1 MSMDGCTAVRRSLSI
16 LALSA
21 VGFSLSWF
29 LPPMNL
35 EARLAVFVSRWTM
48 TASLGGAVVMALVLV
63 SVLVSQRAGW
73 RCRGREAGIHVI
85 VLALLLGG
93 AAWANEHLLKPAL
106 GAYRPQIV
114 RLAQLD
120 VLGMPPERFYTSMD
134 REERRAH
141 LEAILGDPDFDVV
154 ALAPGVRDHW
164 IHEAGYSLPS
174 GHALTATCLASYFLV
189 MGLRSVRRRWMG
201 IFALLPFWAVS
212 VGWSRVLLE
221 VHSAGDVVLGGVLG
235 AVLGGVA
242 IAISCRFLARCR
254 VWEPRDRSRRVS
266 ESFRRGP

>member
-1 MSMDGCTAVRRSLSI
+1 MSMNLRIAVRRSLPA
-16 LALSA
+16 LALA
-21 VGFSLSWF
+21 AFGLCMSWF
-29 LPPMNL
+29 LPRMNL
-35 EARLAVFVSRWTM
+35 EWGLASFVSRWTM
-48 TASLGGAVVMALVLV
+48 TASLWGAVVLAVAFVCLLV
-63 SVLVSQRAGW
+63 SGSDGR
-73 RCRGREAGIHVI
+73 RRRGKEALIHVV

-114 RLAQLD
+114 RLAQLG
-120 VLGMPPERFYTSMD
+120 VLGMTPERFYASMD
-134 REERRAH
+134 RHERRAH
-141 LEAILGDPDFDVV
+141 LREILEDPDLHAV
-154 ALAPGVRDHW
+154 ALSPAVRDHW
-164 IHEAGYSLPS
+164 IHETGFSLPS
-174 GHALTATCLASYFLV
+174 GHALTAMCLASYFLV